1 MSPRR
6 TSSSSPAA
14 AAAAATNRSVVGLT
28 EADLDLTRRDERALA
43 MRIAGRPMSEIAN
56 RFGWTPAAAH
66 EAVERALTRVATTR
80 NPEGIA
86 YQRALTEQR
95 LDALLAGIWDTA
107 TDPTGHPVIQ
117 QGAVKTALGIVD
129 RQVAL
134 QGTNAPRETIVHHS
148 VGAEQVS
155 AVLNRLFAA
164 QSGVVEAEV
173 IPAIGGAET
182 PSVIESEVV
191 SDSDAESEDS

>member
-1 MSPRR
+1 M
-6 TSSSSPAA
+6 
-14 AAAAATNRSVVGLT
+14 
-28 EADLDLTRRDERALA
+28 DLTRRDERALA

-66 EAVERALTRVATTR
+66 EAVERALTRVVTTR
-80 NPEGIA
+80 NPEGVA

-95 LDALLAGIWDTA
+95 LDALLAGVWDTA

-117 QGAVKTALGIVD
+117 QGAVKTALGIID
-129 RQVAL
+129 RQAAL
-134 QGTNAPRETIVHHS
+134 QGTNAPRETVIHHS

-164 QSGVVEAEV
+164 QSGGVVEAEV
-173 IPAIGGAET
+173 LPALEQAQVVEGEIVEEV
-182 PSVIESEVV
+182 PSAGPESNR
-191 SDSDAESEDS
+191 